1 MHATEAGHSDR
12 VFAYGVALL
21 RTAVPSAW
29 GAALGWLTSL
39 GLHLSPAVM
48 GVGQWLVMSAAVAAW
63 YAVWHWI
70 EGKLPPWFTRL
81 VLGANTAPSYPTPE
95 PAKVG

>member
-1 MHATEAGHSDR
+1 MSEPTRSEK

-29 GAALGWLTSL
+29 GAALGWAASL
-39 GLHLSPAVM
+39 GLQLSPAASS
-48 GVGQWLVMSAAVAAW
+48 VGQWLAMSVATAAW

-81 VLGANTAPSYPTPE
+81 VLGANTAPSYPAPE
-95 PAKVG
+95 PVKVG